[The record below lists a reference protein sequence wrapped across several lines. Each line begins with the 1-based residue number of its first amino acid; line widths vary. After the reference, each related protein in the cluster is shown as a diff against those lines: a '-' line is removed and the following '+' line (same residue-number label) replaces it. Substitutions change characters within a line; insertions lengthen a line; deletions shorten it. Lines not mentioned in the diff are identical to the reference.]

1 MIGLAR
7 SLMSEAPQRRRG
19 RSAVNPDVAAA
30 SLQGTLAELARM
42 LQVGVMPGP
51 AARWKADL
59 VALFR
64 RLVA

>member
-7 SLMSEAPQRRRG
+7 SLMSLAPQPRRP

-30 SLQGTLAELARM
+30 SLQGTLGELARM
-42 LQVGVMPGP
+42 LQVGVIPGP
-51 AARWKADL
+51 AMRWKADV

-64 RLVA
+64 RVAA